1 MEIQKKDEKTEEII
15 TFDSETVAPA
25 AEAPA
30 PVTEELSPSEPTAAS
45 DSPEE
50 VTAPEGEAPAPAE
63 AQASAPEEP
72 EKHPPVKLPAVQYTK
87 SIARE
92 KKISRKRRKKNFNR
106 LLLFLLGFSLLTV
119 LLALGYRALQDG
131 AIGILPSAVS
141 PAVSDEPVPVP
152 TESLPPEGEEA
163 AASPAPVEPSA
174 PAETATPE
182 LPKNVRYEI
191 HRADLSWS
199 QARETCLYMAGDL
212 AVIRTPEELNTV
224 ISLAEE
230 QGVTMLWIGLRR
242 VDGELRWVNGEP
254 VDYAPWGA
262 GEPSGFDSADGAAED
277 YVMLW
282 RLNGEWCYNDSRED
296 PVATYPDDYS
306 GALGYVCR
314 IEEP

>member
-1 MEIQKKDEKTEEII
+1 MEDQKKDEKIE
-15 TFDSETVAPA
+15 ETVISEEKTQV
-25 AEAPA
+25 EASA
-30 PVTEELSPSEPTAAS
+30 PSEVEISQSQPESTP
-45 DSPEE
+45 DSPEQAA
-50 VTAPEGEAPAPAE
+50 TPSAAE
-63 AQASAPEEP
+63 TSDPEEGR
-72 EKHPPVKLPAVQYTK
+72 EHPPVKLPAVQYTK

-92 KKISRKRRKKNFNR
+92 KKISRKRRKKSFNR
-106 LLLFLLGFSLLTV
+106 FLLFLLGFSLLTV

-131 AIGILPSAVS
+131 TIGILRAAVS
-141 PAVSDEPVPVP
+141 PAVSDEPGPAP
-152 TESLPPEGEEA
+152 TEPLPPEGEEA

-262 GEPSGFDSADGAAED
+262 GEPSGFDSADGEAED

-306 GALGYVCR
+306 GSLGYVCR